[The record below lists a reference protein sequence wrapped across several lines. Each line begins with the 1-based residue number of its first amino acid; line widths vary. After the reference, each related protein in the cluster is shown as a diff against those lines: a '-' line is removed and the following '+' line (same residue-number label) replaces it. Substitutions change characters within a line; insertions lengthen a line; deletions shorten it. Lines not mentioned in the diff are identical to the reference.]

1 LSFTG
6 LKQIDEALPFEI
18 CSLVLCHYSPLIG
31 CFVPI
36 IYVPE
41 DLAESHGFGS
51 ASLMLIQSIY
61 IDLYGVE
68 RMLVWFSKETR
79 YATVLQFYRKLGFYP
94 VQAQFPPLPYIL
106 RDKLCE
112 KIHEVNGIEFLLSYH
127 KRISKRSKKSKPTQL
142 IGTNFREDI
151 TLTCESCGVS
161 CDGNEE
167 GQLTFTFCTHQVPK
181 QSRFSLQKN
190 NKTTNICGI
199 TLCFSCNNSFNL
211 GDTYDRCPI
220 HHVKK
225 EDSKD
230 DNDSINIPIGDKCR
244 LFVEF
249 VTKIIKEKPQ
259 SFFSS
264 CYEGHKGFES
274 GNNEPSCRHCLSH
287 NTISKFLSKHQHI
300 CHHPSSTEYTLQPFQ
315 RFSYCVNPNLP
326 HLLTNVVHDVN
337 SLYHIRK
344 MKQIQKNF
352 VSCDL
357 SSKSV
362 EHPLFF
368 DNNINKPSS
377 ILQNRVFGLRG
388 IEGFGDCGFL
398 CIYYGIISSPIR
410 NEIISNIIAYIN
422 EKNQNLPSIFSMQ
435 DIRKSIRST
444 RSSLNI
450 VGEKK
455 KEEDFSIAI
464 LREAL
469 FLARIDIDPAQPY
482 KDTVTSEVLMT
493 RLLYENESITDN
505 HKKNAEKILKFLDE
519 KFFDSTAKKN
529 KKKHS
534 VAKDVSNIK
543 KYYLNNTTS
552 SNEHH
557 DIFWAN
563 STDMSLLP
571 LITGGLLGCVVV
583 NDNKQPS
590 RNTFHS
596 SCGLSDGGFN
606 LLNKNMHIFNV
617 CKNFLLV
624 RYIND
629 NHFELF
635 YDRREYVA
643 TFKVPEDLEI
653 VESSKEYVP
662 YKTLVQLLDESN
674 FYVFTGLHL
683 KKEQSL
689 ETKISDETKELELVK
704 NDEFVQDV
712 QMFSSLS
719 PKLASYIEKEN
730 ICRKLERT
738 LPWIKFANKYH
749 LSRTNIPVV
758 KDLENEENPSL
769 LSDNKKMVQLLLL
782 HPMKEN

>member
-1 LSFTG
+1 MS
-6 LKQIDEALPFEI
+6 
-18 CSLVLCHYSPLIG
+18 
-31 CFVPI
+31 
-36 IYVPE
+36 
-41 DLAESHGFGS
+41 
-51 ASLMLIQSIY
+51 
-61 IDLYGVE
+61 
-68 RMLVWFSKETR
+68 VWFSKETR

-94 VQAQFPPLPYIL
+94 VQAQFFPLPYIL

-529 KKKHS
+529 KKS
-534 VAKDVSNIK
+534 I
-543 KYYLNNTTS
+543 L
-552 SNEHH
+552 
-557 DIFWAN
+557 W
-563 STDMSLLP
+563 
-571 LITGGLLGCVVV
+571 
-583 NDNKQPS
+583 Q
-590 RNTFHS
+590 
-596 SCGLSDGGFN
+596 
-606 LLNKNMHIFNV
+606 
-617 CKNFLLV
+617 
-624 RYIND
+624 
-629 NHFELF
+629 
-635 YDRREYVA
+635 
-643 TFKVPEDLEI
+643 
-653 VESSKEYVP
+653 
-662 YKTLVQLLDESN
+662 KTYQ
-674 FYVFTGLHL
+674 
-683 KKEQSL
+683 
-689 ETKISDETKELELVK
+689 I
-704 NDEFVQDV
+704 
-712 QMFSSLS
+712 
-719 PKLASYIEKEN
+719 
-730 ICRKLERT
+730 
-738 LPWIKFANKYH
+738 
-749 LSRTNIPVV
+749 
-758 KDLENEENPSL
+758 
-769 LSDNKKMVQLLLL
+769 
-782 HPMKEN
+782 